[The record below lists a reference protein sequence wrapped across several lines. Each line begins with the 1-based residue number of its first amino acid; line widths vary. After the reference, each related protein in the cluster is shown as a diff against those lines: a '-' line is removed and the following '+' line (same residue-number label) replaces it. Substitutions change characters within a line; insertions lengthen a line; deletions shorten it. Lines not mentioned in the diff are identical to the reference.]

1 MDFTNVKS
9 PDADEI
15 KRLAEEAWASLPEEF
30 RALCQAMAIIV
41 DDWPSDEVL
50 AEFEAEDDPSSI
62 MGLYQGIA
70 LTEQSTGDVL
80 EGPHLV
86 LLYRMP
92 ILAYWAEHDE
102 TLGAIVRHVLIHEIG
117 HHFGFSDEDME
128 AIEEG

>member
-1 MDFTNVKS
+1 MDYTHLKS

-15 KRLAEEAWASLPEEF
+15 KRLAEVAWESLPDAF
-30 RALCQAMAIIV
+30 RQLCQAMAILV
-41 DDWPSDEVL
+41 DDWPPQEVL
-50 AEFEAEDDPSSI
+50 AAFDAEDDPTAI

-70 LTEQSTGDVL
+70 LTEQSVGDVM

-86 LLYRMP
+86 HLYRMP

-117 HHFGFSDEDME
+117 HHFGFSDDDME

>member
-15 KRLAEEAWASLPEEF
+15 KRLAEEAWAGLPEAF
-30 RALCQAMAIIV
+30 RAPCQAMAIIV
-41 DDWPSDEVL
+41 DDWPSDDVL
-50 AEFEAEDDPSSI
+50 AEFEAEDDPASI

-70 LTEQSTGDVL
+70 LTEQSAGDVL

-86 LLYRMP
+86 FLYRMP